1 MAKSGMRKT
10 TVREIGHSLG
20 VGFFS
25 GLKAIKPAMID
36 MANRYF
42 KEEQLFDLRLLSTL
56 GFQKE
61 DVEAFGSKEQV
72 RAVEGAV
79 SADALFI
86 NEQGNESV
94 IKVHSL
100 PESINGIL
108 LKEGRMPQNT
118 EECVI
123 DANLYSGDQIG
134 QKIRLSENNDED
146 TLSLFKAGEYTIV
159 GTVYSSYY
167 ANFERGNTSLGSG
180 RISGFMYLPGESF
193 DCDYYTE
200 IFVKFEEDLP
210 VYSSEY
216 DDYMKTKKKE
226 WDEICEKRVNDR
238 YEQILSDAQKEL
250 ADAREEL
257 AEQKADA
264 EVQLKD
270 AKTEL
275 TDAEKPLQS
284 GDRIRAGQTELMIKW
299 E

>member
-10 TVREIGHSLG
+10 TVREIGHSLGRYLAMMAIIALG

-61 DVEAFGSKEQV
+61 DVEAFGSNEQV

-79 SADALFI
+79 STDALFV

-134 QKIRLSENNDED
+134 QKIRLSENND
-146 TLSLFKAGEYTIV
+146 
-159 GTVYSSYY
+159 
-167 ANFERGNTSLGSG
+167 
-180 RISGFMYLPGESF
+180 
-193 DCDYYTE
+193 
-200 IFVKFEEDLP
+200 
-210 VYSSEY
+210 
-216 DDYMKTKKKE
+216 
-226 WDEICEKRVNDR
+226 
-238 YEQILSDAQKEL
+238 
-250 ADAREEL
+250 
-257 AEQKADA
+257 
-264 EVQLKD
+264 
-270 AKTEL
+270 
-275 TDAEKPLQS
+275 
-284 GDRIRAGQTELMIKW
+284 
-299 E
+299 

>member
-10 TVREIGHSLG
+10 TVREIGHSLGRYLAMMAIIALG

-61 DVEAFGSKEQV
+61 DVEAFGSNEQV

-79 SADALFI
+79 STDALFV

-210 VYSSEY
+210 IYSSEY
-216 DDYMKTKKKE
+216 DDYMEAKKKE
-226 WDEICEKRVNDR
+226 WDEICEKQVNDR

-257 AEQKADA
+257 AEQKADV
-264 EVQLKD
+264 EEQLKD

-275 TDAEKPLQS
+275 TDAEKQLEE
-284 GDRIRAGQTELMIKW
+284 GNK
-299 E
+299 